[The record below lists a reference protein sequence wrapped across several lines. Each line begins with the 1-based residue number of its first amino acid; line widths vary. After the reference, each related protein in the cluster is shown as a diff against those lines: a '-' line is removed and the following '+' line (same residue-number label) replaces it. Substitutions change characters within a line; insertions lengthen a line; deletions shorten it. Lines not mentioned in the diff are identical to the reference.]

1 MYNST
6 LQMDSSSSSATL
18 MTASIQQYLAQ
29 LDDIQKKAHDI
40 AKQHLGT
47 SYNIAKSNGYMD
59 WLKQQKPNTP
69 SPPP

>member
-1 MYNST
+1 
-6 LQMDSSSSSATL
+6 MDSSLTNPN
-18 MTASIQQYLAQ
+18 IQQYLAQ

-59 WLKQQKPNTP
+59 WLKQQQQNQKPKT
-69 SPPP
+69 

>member
-1 MYNST
+1 
-6 LQMDSSSSSATL
+6 MDSKPETKP
-18 MTASIQQYLAQ
+18 SIQQYLAQ

-59 WLKQQKPNTP
+59 WLKQQNQKPKT
-69 SPPP
+69 

>member
-1 MYNST
+1 
-6 LQMDSSSSSATL
+6 MDSSAT
-18 MTASIQQYLAQ
+18 TTPSIQQYLAQ

-59 WLKQQKPNTP
+59 WLKQQNQKPKT
-69 SPPP
+69 

>member
-1 MYNST
+1 
-6 LQMDSSSSSATL
+6 MDSSTATPEIKP
-18 MTASIQQYLAQ
+18 SIQQYLAQ

-59 WLKQQKPNTP
+59 WLKQQNQKPKT
-69 SPPP
+69 

>member
-59 WLKQQKPNTP
+59 WLKQQNQKPKT
-69 SPPP
+69 

>member
-1 MYNST
+1 
-6 LQMDSSSSSATL
+6 MDSSSTSGTNPN
-18 MTASIQQYLAQ
+18 IQQYLAQ

-59 WLKQQKPNTP
+59 WLKQQQQNQKPKT
-69 SPPP
+69 

>member
-1 MYNST
+1 
-6 LQMDSSSSSATL
+6 MDSSSTSANP
-18 MTASIQQYLAQ
+18 SIQQYLAQ

-59 WLKQQKPNTP
+59 WLKQQKTP
-69 SPPP
+69 LPAP

>member
-1 MYNST
+1 
-6 LQMDSSSSSATL
+6 MDSTSS
-18 MTASIQQYLAQ
+18 MTTSIQQYLAQ

-59 WLKQQKPNTP
+59 WLKQQKQKTP
-69 SPPP
+69 LPPS

>member
-1 MYNST
+1 MDTSTASNS
-6 LQMDSSSSSATL
+6 
-18 MTASIQQYLAQ
+18 SIQQYLAQ

-59 WLKQQKPNTP
+59 WLKQQKPKT
-69 SPPP
+69 

>member
-1 MYNST
+1 
-6 LQMDSSSSSATL
+6 MDSSSTST
-18 MTASIQQYLAQ
+18 TNPNIQQYLAQ

-59 WLKQQKPNTP
+59 WLKQQNQKPKTP
-69 SPPP
+69 LPP

>member
-1 MYNST
+1 
-6 LQMDSSSSSATL
+6 MDSSTATPEIKP
-18 MTASIQQYLAQ
+18 SIQQYLAQ

-59 WLKQQKPNTP
+59 WLKQQKLKT
-69 SPPP
+69 

>member
-1 MYNST
+1 
-6 LQMDSSSSSATL
+6 MDSSAT
-18 MTASIQQYLAQ
+18 TNHNIQQYLAQ

-59 WLKQQKPNTP
+59 WLKQQNQKPKT
-69 SPPP
+69 

>member
-1 MYNST
+1 
-6 LQMDSSSSSATL
+6 MDSS
-18 MTASIQQYLAQ
+18 TASTTNPSIQQYLAQ

-59 WLKQQKPNTP
+59 WRKQQNQKPKT
-69 SPPP
+69 

>member
-1 MYNST
+1 
-6 LQMDSSSSSATL
+6 MDSS
-18 MTASIQQYLAQ
+18 TASTTNPSIQQYLAQ

-59 WLKQQKPNTP
+59 WLKQQNQKPKT
-69 SPPP
+69 

>member
-1 MYNST
+1 
-6 LQMDSSSSSATL
+6 MDSSAT
-18 MTASIQQYLAQ
+18 TNHSIQQYLAQ

-59 WLKQQKPNTP
+59 WLKQQKPKT
-69 SPPP
+69 

>member
-1 MYNST
+1 
-6 LQMDSSSSSATL
+6 MDSST
-18 MTASIQQYLAQ
+18 TPETKPSIQQYLAQ

-59 WLKQQKPNTP
+59 WLKQQQQKTP
-69 SPPP
+69 LPPP

>member
-1 MYNST
+1 
-6 LQMDSSSSSATL
+6 MDSSPASATPE
-18 MTASIQQYLAQ
+18 TNTSIQQYLAQ

-59 WLKQQKPNTP
+59 WLKQQQQSQKPKT
-69 SPPP
+69 

>member
-1 MYNST
+1 MY
-6 LQMDSSSSSATL
+6 QMDSSSTSATNS
-18 MTASIQQYLAQ
+18 SIQQYLAQ

-59 WLKQQKPNTP
+59 WLKQQKQTP
-69 SPPP
+69 KT